1 MHLLPQK
8 GGQLIA
14 NLWSMHFSVLSLL
27 IFTEQNILVKVLQC
41 MEDFLFCRNLYIIGN
56 SEILKG
62 V

>member
-27 IFTEQNILVKVLQC
+27 ISTEQNILVKVLHC

-62 V
+62 I